1 MKKYILSLVVLS
13 GCCFCLTDFSWAASA
28 MEPSKISP
36 PSDGQIKNLKKT
48 LLRFKTDSAEMKVSK
63 LVKLELLG
71 QERKAIGMLKI
82 SKGKMRM
89 EIESPD
95 KSLVVVD
102 KNTAWLVSYPAEEFK
117 NAVPQVIK
125 ANLTTKKGRSQS
137 LVALL
142 VQGDILQHF
151 LVSGVLNKTERKGA
165 VVFFLQPKKT
175 STDFKRAQL
184 TLSEGLKGSYEVAEL
199 KYWDDMNNET
209 TFSFSDGKW
218 GVSNKE
224 ELFNYLPPKGVD
236 VLSF

>member
-1 MKKYILSLVVLS
+1 MKNYILPLITLGIVQISFIVSTL
-13 GCCFCLTDFSWAASA
+13 AAS
-28 MEPSKISP
+28 ESSKISVA
-36 PSDGQIKNLKKT
+36 SEQQIKTLKKT
-48 LLRFKTDSAEMKVSK
+48 LLRFKTESAEMKVSK

-71 QERKAIGMLKI
+71 QERKAVGNLKI

-89 EIESPD
+89 EIQSPD
-95 KSLVVVD
+95 KSLVVLD
-102 KNTAWLVSYPAEEFK
+102 KNTAWLISYPAEEFK

-125 ANLTTKKGRSQS
+125 ANLSTKKGRSQS

-151 LVSGVLNKTERKGA
+151 LVSGVLNKTDQKGA

-175 STDFKRAQL
+175 STDFNRAQL
-184 TLSEGLKGSYEVAEL
+184 TLNEVSKNSFEVVEL
-199 KYWDDMNNET
+199 KYWDEMNNET
-209 TFSFSDGKW
+209 TFSFSDEKW
-218 GVSNKE
+218 GVSVKD